1 MTEEVK
7 AWTACPAQEVWMSK
21 GAERAKEI
29 EVVKFGTA
37 GLDSSGNKL
46 KEWRRADNDEK
57 IVDKKKYVSLFCGYL
72 FTMSVMD

>member
-7 AWTACPAQEVWMSK
+7 AWTACPAQGVWMSK

-29 EVVKFGTA
+29 EVVKFGAA

-46 KEWRRADNDEK
+46 KEWRWADNHEK
-57 IVDKKKYVSLFCGYL
+57 TVDKKKYVNLFYGYL